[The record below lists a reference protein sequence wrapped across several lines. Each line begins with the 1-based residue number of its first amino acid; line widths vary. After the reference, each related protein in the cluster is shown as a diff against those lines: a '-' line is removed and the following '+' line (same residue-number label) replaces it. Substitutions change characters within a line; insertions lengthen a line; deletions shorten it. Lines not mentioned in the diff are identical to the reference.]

1 MYYMNVSLRGKTM
14 QILESMIAKGYANTK
29 SEAIR
34 LAIINFAKE
43 NLSEE
48 ELVSRKI
55 ERIEKQVKNGKRK
68 VLNAEQALGK
78 YAKYLK

>member
-1 MYYMNVSLRGKTM
+1 MNVSLRGKTM